1 MYAVRVPSGAM
12 SKAMSTVMLM
22 LSLCGQF
29 VVLVAALFL
38 SAKRTICAK
47 SFFDGIIEGALWLYG
62 LLIGGTF
69 LLSVVI
75 PGLLILLGA
84 DRHVV
89 VDSFPEAIC
98 MTPVFLL
105 GWFPSFV
112 FSIIV
117 RCANDLVMIARG
129 KKPKRPL
136 LFW

>member
-1 MYAVRVPSGAM
+1 MPTM
-12 SKAMSTVMLM
+12 MLT

-29 VVLVAALFL
+29 VVLVAALSL
-38 SAKRTICAK
+38 SARRAVRAK
-47 SFFDGIIEGALWLYG
+47 SFFDGIIGGALWLYG
-62 LLIGGTF
+62 LLIGGAF
-69 LLSVVI
+69 LFSVVI
-75 PGLLILLGA
+75 PGLLLLLGA
-84 DRHVV
+84 NRHVV

-117 RCANDLVMIARG
+117 RYANDFTRAAQG
-129 KKPKRPL
+129 KKPRRPP